1 MIEIALSPCL
11 SVSKP
16 FAAGAK
22 EQVSFVGADVADGM
36 QIALYDSA
44 GTVLALADVASGGA
58 TLDLDTQ
65 EAFAALDGV
74 PVGGTVP
81 VWCIVG
87 DADTHIA
94 TLPAR
99 LILNALDT
107 NAHPP
112 APVPDI
118 VKQVA
123 EALKAAQ
130 AAAEAAKT
138 SEDEA
143 AKSAQGAQAAQEAAE
158 GAAQAAAQSAQAAQ
172 TAATTASSAATVS
185 TQRAAEANARAGEAA
200 NSAVAA
206 DDAAGRAYGAQ
217 TAAEAA
223 KTAAETAKTAAET
236 AKAAAET
243 AKTAATQK
251 ATEAAASAQEAAETA
266 AGLED
271 ALVQVSG
278 LEGRVAKLEDG
289 KGVYVDEDGNVEIYT
304 PLPDC
309 PDGTLKVTKDLPNL
323 KKVCPVEIASA
334 QESGGKF
341 RESTMGDYIAYF
353 YGEEYYSTVR
363 GLIVYDKQLN
373 RVFKISEKNNSL
385 WGNGQNWDGVH
396 SPFFVR
402 NGRLYLCDK
411 NANSNLVIYD
421 FANGDNSQAVKRVKP
436 PKACTRI
443 VRNPLSGHVVAIN
456 KTTSGTTH
464 TLTAYA
470 YDDDLNPILGD
481 DGAQITSTETWEARA
496 AWWATI
502 GATLCAGRV
511 YFFTALVPGPLLTLD
526 ENDQFQRVHEHI
538 LSPVSDE
545 DDTLLLEHD
554 DDGNPIRDDPTFSNL
569 YRPQTTEGRE
579 IWCSTAVAEHVAD
592 LVERGATNPYRTAP
606 IFVRQF
612 DNNYASGA
620 DLFFDGFDAYFVL
633 SDGRFFKAL
642 CYNKG
647 QVFGNVSDAPTLPTY
662 YAGGIH
668 SLSDRASTSREGDHF
683 YCVGMNKSAWSDMN
697 IGLLHYLSNS
707 THQADP
713 NFKAVSKRIFTAK
726 FQNESYPRLFM
737 LSLQYPQFRACPYVA
752 DRATR
757 PGYGFFGS
765 PSWFASEKMFTE
777 NVL

>member
-223 KTAAETAKTAAET
+223 KTAAETAKTAAEA
-236 AKAAAET
+236 AKTAAET
-243 AKTAATQK
+243 SSSTATQK
-251 ATEAAASAQEAAETA
+251 ATEAAASAQEALETA
-266 AGLED
+266 AGLKD

-289 KGVYVDEDGNVEIYT
+289 KGVYVDEDGNVQIYT

-309 PDGTLKVTKDLPNL
+309 PDGTLKVVKDMPNM
-323 KKVCPVEIASA
+323 KKIGMVGFPDTNTFCVGSD
-334 QESGGKF
+334 
-341 RESTMGDYIAYF
+341 GDYIF
-353 YGEEYYSTVR
+353 VTSDV
-363 GLIVYDKQLN
+363 INWWNSNISFWVYDKTLTRVLKLTKRINNGYSTNRAFGLNGTFCTLNGALYSVRFSHKTGPTGALGGINKWLFSDGDAAPGKFVYYDSPTTCNSTYIAANPLTDHLLLIFWDSYDSMWHIWPHDEELN
-373 RVFKISEKNNSL
+373 RVVGDDGEPLDIAYSGVSDGGL
-385 WGNGQNWDGVH
+385 GNFRKH
-396 SPFFVR
+396 Y
-402 NGRLYLCDK
+402 GRLY
-411 NANSNLVIYD
+411 SM
-421 FANGDNSQAVKRVKP
+421 
-436 PKACTRI
+436 
-443 VRNPLSGHVVAIN
+443 PLRADSVGYLHV
-456 KTTSGTTH
+456 
-464 TLTAYA
+464 
-470 YDDDLNPILGD
+470 
-481 DGAQITSTETWEARA
+481 
-496 AWWATI
+496 
-502 GATLCAGRV
+502 
-511 YFFTALVPGPLLTLD
+511 FD
-526 ENDQFQRVHEHI
+526 ENDTPSIVRESLLQ
-538 LSPVSDE
+538 E
-545 DDTLLLEHD
+545 DPDRPGKLLCERD
-554 DDGNPIRDDPTFSNL
+554 ADGNIIRDDPGVNA
-569 YRPQTTEGRE
+569 YPRPITSGEGRE
-579 IWCSTAVAEHVAD
+579 IKLRTKIEDGEYDPEKDAALANCWHCNGAFCTIGTPGEPGSTAAGASPMFTD
-592 LVERGATNPYRTAP
+592 GLVCYC
-606 IFVRQF
+606 I
-612 DNNYASGA
+612 
-620 DLFFDGFDAYFVL
+620 LK
-633 SDGRFFKAL
+633 DGRF
-642 CYNKG
+642 
-647 QVFGNVSDAPTLPTY
+647 VNVSQTGNFYSRGNGTGEVSYVAPRLTVTRY
-662 YAGGIH
+662 
-668 SLSDRASTSREGDHF
+668 SDSRVLSKQGDMVFSCGSSRDFSGSD
-683 YCVGMNKSAWSDMN
+683 CVGTVRVVSNPGDELLGNMVGSSIGVGNTYENSLVGVLGLSVSDIAYLPGTGFAFCGRPAWFFKS
-697 IGLLHYLSNS
+697 SNAIKN
-707 THQADP
+707 T
-713 NFKAVSKRIFTAK
+713 
-726 FQNESYPRLFM
+726 
-737 LSLQYPQFRACPYVA
+737 LQ
-752 DRATR
+752 
-757 PGYGFFGS
+757 
-765 PSWFASEKMFTE
+765 
-777 NVL
+777 